1 MVLCR
6 SRRITA
12 RNADRMYTSPDV
24 AALGELAPYCAPG
37 VTDLLID
44 GAGQLWVDGGDGLGP
59 RHDWRP
65 LGEPMVRRLAVRL
78 IAQGGRHL
86 DEATPCVDVRLAGGI
101 RVHAVLPPV
110 STAGTLLSIRLPA
123 SEPLGLAELVHR
135 GSLSAELAGQLVD
148 AVHARRNVL
157 ITGATGSG
165 KTTLLSA
172 LLAEVPSEQRILTI
186 EDVAELQV
194 AHPHVVGLEAR
205 QPNLEG
211 RGGVDLAQ
219 LLRQAL
225 RMRPDRIVLGE
236 CRGAELRELL
246 AALNTG
252 HAGSAGTMHV
262 NRLEDVPARLL
273 ALGAVAGLNAE
284 ALGMQA
290 AAAFDLLIH
299 SARGRD
305 GRRRVD
311 QVARL
316 RWARGEL
323 HVEQG
328 FQ

>member
-1 MVLCR
+1 
-6 SRRITA
+6 
-12 RNADRMYTSPDV
+12 
-24 AALGELAPYCAPG
+24 
-37 VTDLLID
+37 
-44 GAGQLWVDGGDGLGP
+44 
-59 RHDWRP
+59 
-65 LGEPMVRRLAVRL
+65 
-78 IAQGGRHL
+78 
-86 DEATPCVDVRLAGGI
+86 
-101 RVHAVLPPV
+101 
-110 STAGTLLSIRLPA
+110 
-123 SEPLGLAELVHR
+123 
-135 GSLSAELAGQLVD
+135 
-148 AVHARRNVL
+148 VL

-323 HVEQG
+323 HVERG

>member
-1 MVLCR
+1 M
-6 SRRITA
+6 
-12 RNADRMYTSPDV
+12 
-24 AALGELAPYCAPG
+24 
-37 VTDLLID
+37 
-44 GAGQLWVDGGDGLGP
+44 
-59 RHDWRP
+59 
-65 LGEPMVRRLAVRL
+65 RRLAIRL
-78 IAQGGRHL
+78 VAQGGRHL
-86 DEATPCVDVRLAGGI
+86 DEATPCVDVRLTGGV

-110 STAGTLLSIRLPA
+110 STAGTLLSIRLPT
-123 SEPLGLAELVHR
+123 ETPLRLRDLVVR
-135 GSLSAELAGQLVD
+135 GSLSVGLADELVD
-148 AVHARRNVL
+148 AVRARRNLL

-172 LLAEVPSEQRILTI
+172 LLAEVPPEQRILTI
-186 EDVAELQV
+186 EDVAELRV
-194 AHPHVVGLEAR
+194 PHPHVVGLEAR

-219 LLRQAL
+219 LIRQAL

-262 NRLEDVPARLL
+262 NRLDDVPARLMS
-273 ALGAVAGLNAE
+273 LGAMAGLNAQ

-299 SARGRD
+299 SVRGRD

-311 QVARL
+311 EVARL
-316 RWARGEL
+316 RWTAGEL
-323 HVEQG
+323 RVERDVA
-328 FQ
+328 